1 MIAGVH
7 AGLVKT
13 CKTVITDIVIS
24 LIYCLISSLNDHET
38 NLALQV
44 LMSITSLLY
53 KRQIKIILTPQLIS
67 N

>member
-13 CKTVITDIVIS
+13 CSTVITDIVIS
-24 LIYCLISSLNDHET
+24 LIYCLISSLNDHRT

-44 LMSITSLLY
+44 LTSITSLLY